1 VAPFA
6 PLFGIQSSVTRMT
19 RAAGVVGPEWA
30 ITVPKAVRMYTEWS
44 AWCAFEETD
53 TASLEPG
60 KAADVTCLSTNIL
73 QNPESLPDA
82 DVTWTMAGGLVTHAD
97 A

>member
-1 VAPFA
+1 MIA
-6 PLFGIQSSVTRMT
+6 R
-19 RAAGVVGPEWA
+19 RAV
-30 ITVPKAVRMYTEWS
+30 I
-44 AWCAFEETD
+44 D
-53 TASLEPG
+53 TGSLEPG

>member
-1 VAPFA
+1 V
-6 PLFGIQSSVTRMT
+6 VTQ
-19 RAAGVVGPEWA
+19 VGHL
-30 ITVPKAVRMYTEWS
+30 VHYGDLLDS
-44 AWCAFEETD
+44 AR
-53 TASLEPG
+53 
-60 KAADVTCLSTNIL
+60 IL

>member
-1 VAPFA
+1 V
-6 PLFGIQSSVTRMT
+6 
-19 RAAGVVGPEWA
+19 PE
-30 ITVPKAVRMYTEWS
+30 AVRMYTES
-44 AWCAFEETD
+44 STWCAFEETD
-53 TASLEPG
+53 TGNLEPG

-82 DVTWTMAGGLVTHAD
+82 DVTWPMASGQVTYGD

>member
-1 VAPFA
+1 MAPFA

-30 ITVPKAVRMYTEWS
+30 ITVPEAVRMYTESS

-53 TASLEPG
+53 TGSLEPG

-82 DVTWTMAGGLVTHAD
+82 DVTWTMAGGLVTRAD